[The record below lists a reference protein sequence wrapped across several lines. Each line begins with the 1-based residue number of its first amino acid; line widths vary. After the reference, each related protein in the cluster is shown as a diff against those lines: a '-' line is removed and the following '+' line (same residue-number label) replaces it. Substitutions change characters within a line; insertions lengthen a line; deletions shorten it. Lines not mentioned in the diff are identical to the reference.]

1 MTDNQS
7 KDAIKL
13 LKKIIKTPSFSK
25 KEENVVKILESWFK
39 ENGIYYKRHLNN
51 LWAENKYF
59 NKKKPTILL
68 NSHHDTVQPNKS
80 YTIDP
85 FHPIEQDGKIFG
97 LGSNDAGGAL
107 VSLLYLFKSIYLSQK
122 MNYNFIIACTAE
134 EEIAGANGIKSI
146 LEKLPKIDFAIIG
159 EPTLM
164 KLSIAER
171 GLIVFDAKIKGKP
184 GHAAHENNDNAIE
197 KLPKI
202 LNWFNQLKFDR
213 VSKLLGPVK
222 TTS

>member
-39 ENGIYYKRHLNN
+39 QNGINYKRHLND

-85 FHPIEQDGKIFG
+85 FCPIEKDGKIFG

-134 EEIAGANGIKSI
+134 EEI
-146 LEKLPKIDFAIIG
+146 
-159 EPTLM
+159 EPASVT
-164 KLSIAER
+164 
-171 GLIVFDAKIKGKP
+171 
-184 GHAAHENNDNAIE
+184 AHSE
-197 KLPKI
+197 
-202 LNWFNQLKFDR
+202 LNTVTTIHFRVYMALKR
-213 VSKLLGPVK
+213 THWVSSKQFK
-222 TTS
+222 TTPIQSHVHSGKINSSLLSRQRT